1 MNKIEV
7 KCFINGENELGSSSL
22 YLSRTEPWDQVVYK
36 MSLKVNKPQGSN
48 PLVYNENGVVV
59 KSVAELED
67 GQKLYFAANGEEFVP
82 LPGSCIFYSFYIISS
97 IKSCCCFTSCCCSCS
112 NSSNYSSFYTFYNL
126 FYSLYN
132 TKTCSC
138 DSYGSYSTNGNCRST
153 CCIESTMYGKT
164 S

>member
-82 LPGSCIFYSFYIISS
+82 IPGSCIFYSFDYNYTLNAIVFYNIERNHYFLSEESQSILFIISS
-97 IKSCCCFTSCCCSCS
+97 
-112 NSSNYSSFYTFYNL
+112 
-126 FYSLYN
+126 
-132 TKTCSC
+132 
-138 DSYGSYSTNGNCRST
+138 SYSFKPG
-153 CCIESTMYGKT
+153 
-164 S
+164 